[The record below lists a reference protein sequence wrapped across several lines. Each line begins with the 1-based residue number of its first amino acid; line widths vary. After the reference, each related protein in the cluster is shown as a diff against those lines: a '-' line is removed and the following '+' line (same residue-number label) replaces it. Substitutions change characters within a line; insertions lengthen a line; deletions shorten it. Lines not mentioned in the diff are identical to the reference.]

1 LGKAAKRYLPE
12 SVEIPEEPQFS
23 DEVQFFMMV
32 MIVTSSLLKSLGIYF
47 LLFFVYVGG
56 KRIANTSL
64 WNIMLN
70 NRLSYT

>member
-32 MIVTSSLLKSLGIYF
+32 MIVTSSLRMTTLK
-47 LLFFVYVGG
+47 
-56 KRIANTSL
+56 
-64 WNIMLN
+64 
-70 NRLSYT
+70 